1 MKPVGVPLFIEPF
14 PTVRNRAEVEVD
26 HPYAQQNGALEV
38 LGLDDLLPPPPMSEM
53 ASQPSQVSQLIPAE
67 LLLRVCDGCDRRD
80 GFWGYQVAV
89 PRIFKSFSK
98 VPSNLSARIWP
109 WSDSIIF

>member
-1 MKPVGVPLFIEPF
+1 VPVGVPLFTCIF
-14 PTVRNRAEVEVD
+14 DYVRNEEEVED
-26 HPYAQQNGALEV
+26 DCPYAQQNGALEV

-53 ASQPSQVSQLIPAE
+53 ASQPSQVSQLIPAQ
-67 LLLRVCDGCDRRD
+67 LLLRVCDRCDRCD

-98 VPSNLSARIWP
+98 VPANLSARIWP